1 MVKYFDLHQF
11 RLYPPAAIVLK
22 GGCMTTYRVMLADDH
37 ALFRSGV
44 KRILE
49 EIPGVEVV
57 GEAAD
62 GIQLLA
68 LLQESTPDLV
78 ILDISMPKVR
88 GLEVIQDIKTSYPQV
103 QVLMLTMHKNAEYLS
118 YALGAGAA
126 GFLLKEDADPELWEA
141 VNTVRQGKTYLSPA
155 VSQVLPELLR
165 RGLLPDGTPQEV
177 LTHREREVLKLL
189 SDGKSSREIGN
200 LLVISQRTV
209 QNHRA
214 NIMRKLK
221 VRRIADLIKYALH
234 KGYC

>member
-1 MVKYFDLHQF
+1 
-11 RLYPPAAIVLK
+11 
-22 GGCMTTYRVMLADDH
+22 MTAYRVMLADDH

-49 EIPGVEVV
+49 EIPEVEVV

-62 GIQLLA
+62 GMQLLA
-68 LLQESTPDLV
+68 LLKDATVDLV
-78 ILDISMPKVR
+78 ILDISMPKLR
-88 GLEVIQDIKTSYPQV
+88 GLEIIQDIKTLYPEV

-118 YALGAGAA
+118 HALGAGAA
-126 GFLLKEDADPELWEA
+126 GFLLKEDADPELIEA
-141 VNTVRQGKTYLSPA
+141 VATIRRGKTYLSPA

-165 RGLLPDGTPQEV
+165 RGVQPDGTPQDV
-177 LTHREREVLKLL
+177 LTHREREILKLL
-189 SDGKSSREIGN
+189 SDGKSSKEIGD
-200 LLVISQRTV
+200 LLFISLRTV

-221 VRRIADLIKYALH
+221 VRRIADLIKYAVH

>member
-1 MVKYFDLHQF
+1 MK
-11 RLYPPAAIVLK
+11 A
-22 GGCMTTYRVMLADDH
+22 YRVMLADDH
-37 ALFRSGV
+37 ALFRSGI

-62 GIQLLA
+62 GLQLLA
-68 LLQESTPDLV
+68 LLNESTPDLV
-78 ILDISMPKVR
+78 ILDISMPKLR
-88 GLEVIQDIKTSYPQV
+88 GLEVIQAIKTKYPQV

-126 GFLLKEDADPELWEA
+126 GFLLKEDADPELLEA
-141 VNTVRQGKTYLSPA
+141 LATIRRGKTYLSPA
-155 VSQVLPELLR
+155 ISQVVPELLR
-165 RGLLPDGTPQEV
+165 RGLHPDGTPQEV
-177 LTHREREVLKLL
+177 LTHREREILKLL
-189 SDGKSSREIGN
+189 SDGKSSKEIGDM
-200 LLVISQRTV
+200 LFISLRTV

-221 VRRIADLIKYALH
+221 VRRIADLIKYAVH